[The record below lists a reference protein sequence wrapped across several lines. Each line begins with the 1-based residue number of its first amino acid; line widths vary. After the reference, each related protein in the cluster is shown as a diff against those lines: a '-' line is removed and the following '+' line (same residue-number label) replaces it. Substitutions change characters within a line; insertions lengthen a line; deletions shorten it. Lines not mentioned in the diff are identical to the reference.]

1 MAVTHFTALTPSR
14 YSRKADMIGI
24 RFISVLALFADEAV
38 ALMASDVL
46 GNKEFIKRFTKSQRS
61 WAQRFL
67 SKIIEVKEAFGRV
80 TDSNARKEY
89 RRFVKA
95 EQIWKE
101 ALNELGARY
110 VAGKIMMNGTEDDDA
125 DIDVDSEMSYN
136 ENASAPQ
143 ESRKYANQSLNSIT
157 QQAYN
162 HHAWATNELTGVLS
176 AEEIGQFNDIIGQI
190 KNGTYTPRR
199 TTDGKYLVEVGEYKN
214 GERCTIILT
223 DGKFNGPSIDAV
235 YKVNTD
241 SVELTNYIKEF
252 IYGRASTAVEI
263 GTMEESWSSYA
274 HVDDNESF
282 REYTLKSGR
291 SFAEF
296 ARQRADSRENS
307 ASPQTEQNGRG
318 DNQSTRNNKG
328 IKFSLKGTTQ
338 DGIEIYE
345 TSEEIRALS
354 DAEKRKLFVRQMRN
368 EYRGRTAKF
377 TVNGKVYYASFAHE
391 DINKLAYGDK
401 RSDKQGRAAKLNIE
415 ADGDIFD
422 LTSDAR
428 YYASTDERDGKSGIA
443 HNGVTSW
450 DYFVKTVE
458 VDNAVYD
465 VVINVRESNG
475 NKFVYDISMRKNK
488 KITPSL
494 SMSSTESALVS
505 NEEVTSVNSI
515 RKNSKNVNTS
525 NQKNAKFSRK
535 DAEGNKTHYRKSDIG
550 AILDAVASD
559 IVAEH
564 TKNTLIH
571 LYDFEN
577 NYSTTR
583 R

>member
-1 MAVTHFTALTPSR
+1 MRVKCGAQIVQNVIGQYRVELFADVFGGHPLYGAHAFQIRSQSGYDR
-14 YSRKADMIGI
+14 YTLYAK
-24 RFISVLALFADEAV
+24 LALFADEAV

-110 VAGKIMMNGTEDDDA
+110 VAGKIMMNGAEDDDA
-125 DIDVDSEMSYN
+125 DIDVDSEKSYN

-143 ESRKYANQSLNSIT
+143 ESRKDQFIGRTFPTYSESRGSQANELATRWAHRADIKAGDQAAISFQDKWYLIEKVDDADWGYQIIAQMTEKQYQEYTEDRENVAEKQSLQES
-157 QQAYN
+157 
-162 HHAWATNELTGVLS
+162 
-176 AEEIGQFNDIIGQI
+176 
-190 KNGTYTPRR
+190 
-199 TTDGKYLVEVGEYKN
+199 VGEITSIN
-214 GERCTIILT
+214 RRAGSA
-223 DGKFNGPSIDAV
+223 DGGVVSDNS
-235 YKVNTD
+235 
-241 SVELTNYIKEF
+241 L
-252 IYGRASTAVEI
+252 
-263 GTMEESWSSYA
+263 SSR
-274 HVDDNESF
+274 N
-282 REYTLKSGR
+282 R
-291 SFAEF
+291 
-296 ARQRADSRENS
+296 
-307 ASPQTEQNGRG
+307 RG
-318 DNQSTRNNKG
+318 DSKVQQLGQEQARRGETQRNGSGDSESSSSGEQSGVSRA
-328 IKFSLKGTTQ
+328 KFSLKGTTQ

-345 TSEEIRALS
+345 TSKDIRSLTN
-354 DAEKRKLFVRQMRN
+354 AEKRKLFVQQMRN
-368 EYRGRTAKF
+368 EYRDRLAKF
-377 TVNGKVYYASFAHE
+377 TVDGKVYYASFARE
-391 DINKLAYGDK
+391 DVKKLAYGDIN
-401 RSDKQGRAAKLNIE
+401 SDTSGKKAKLNVG
-415 ADGDIFD
+415 ASGDIFD
-422 LTSDAR
+422 LVENAKYWGS
-428 YYASTDERDGKSGIA
+428 SPERGKNTQA
-443 HNGVTSW
+443 HKNVGSW

-458 VDNAVYD
+458 IDGIVYD
-465 VVINVRESNG
+465 EVVNVRKKGINEY
-475 NKFVYDISMRKNK
+475 VYDISLNEKV
-488 KITPSL
+488 T
-494 SMSSTESALVS
+494 SSPNDRAIKPALIS
-505 NEEVTSVNSI
+505 SKEVTSTDSI